1 MIVLD
6 NKRFIIIGP
15 PGSGKTELAKSILA
29 TTPEHVVYD
38 PLDEYKE
45 FTRWVPRDR
54 DSKEELE
61 MFITRYVRPKAPRLF
76 LIDEANRYIEPKPTR
91 LTQEVSAIND
101 FARHW
106 DLAWGLVTRRP
117 SQFHSDVVE
126 LAHFLFVFGL
136 HGKNDRRYLDDLV
149 QGLGDQVDAL
159 PEFHFL
165 ILQNGRVLGIHAP
178 VACKNLPTV
187 P

>member
-1 MIVLD
+1 MITLD

-15 PGSGKTELAKSILA
+15 PGSGKTELAKSILRSTA
-29 TTPEHVVYD
+29 DAVVYD
-38 PLDEYKE
+38 PLNEYGE
-45 FTRWVPRDR
+45 FKHYVPRER

-61 MFITRYVRPKAPRLF
+61 TFIRMYVRPKAPRLF
-76 LIDEANRYIEPKPTR
+76 MVDEANRYIEPKPTR

-106 DLAWGLVTRRP
+106 NLAWGLVTRRP

-159 PEFHFL
+159 PEYHFL
-165 ILQNGRVLGIHAP
+165 ILQNGRVLGVHAP
-178 VACKNLPTV
+178 IDYRP
-187 P
+187 